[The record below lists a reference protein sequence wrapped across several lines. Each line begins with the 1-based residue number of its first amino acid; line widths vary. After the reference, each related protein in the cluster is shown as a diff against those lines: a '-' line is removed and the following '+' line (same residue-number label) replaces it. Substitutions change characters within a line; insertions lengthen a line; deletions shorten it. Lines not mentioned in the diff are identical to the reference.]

1 MTDVTVREIASGDL
15 VTEQVLELRAL
26 FLAAWSGKDGEFSE
40 DDWRSASGGIHVVAE
55 SGGRIL
61 SHASVVT
68 RVLVSGDHPM
78 RTGYV
83 EAVATWPE
91 HQGHGYATQVMTA
104 IGDVLEGYELG
115 TLDTGVPAF
124 YERFGW
130 ERWQGPTA
138 VRTERGVIR
147 TPEEDGQVMILR
159 TASTPADL
167 DLAAPISCDWRPG
180 DVW

>member
-1 MTDVTVREIASGDL
+1 VTDVTVREIASRDL
-15 VTEQVLELRAL
+15 LPEQVVELRAL
-26 FLAAWSGKDGEFSE
+26 FAAAWSNKDGEFSE
-40 DDWRSASGGIHVVAE
+40 DDWRSASGGIHVVVDG
-55 SGGRIL
+55 GGRIL

-68 RVLVSGDHPM
+68 RVLESGDRPL

-83 EAVATWPE
+83 EAVATSPQ
-91 HQGHGYATQVMTA
+91 HQGRGYATKVMTA
-104 IGDVLEGYELG
+104 VGDVLGRYELG
-115 TLDTGVPAF
+115 ALDTAIPAF

-138 VRTERGVIR
+138 VRTERGVIT

-159 TASTPADL
+159 TASSPTDL